1 MGFDDTVL
9 PRKRVAA
16 TVLFFDTDDRV
27 LLVEPTYKPE
37 WELPGG
43 AVETDES
50 PYTGACREVEEELGR
65 TAPVG
70 RLLAVDWSPP
80 RPGRTECLVVVFDG
94 GVLTGDEIAALR
106 LPADELRGLAW
117 CTPAEAAGRLVPVL
131 ARRLASAC
139 AARSAGTVAYLENGE
154 PRLP

>member
-1 MGFDDTVL
+1 MSL
-9 PRKRVAA
+9 PTKRVAA
-16 TVLFFDTDDRV
+16 TVLFFDALGRV

-43 AVETDES
+43 AVEVDES
-50 PYTGACREVEEELGR
+50 PYTGACREVAEELGR
-65 TAPVG
+65 TGPVG

-80 RPGRTECLVVVFDG
+80 RPDHAESVVFVFDG
-94 GVLTGDEIAALR
+94 GVLSADEIAAVR

-117 CTPAEAAGRLVPVL
+117 CTPAEAADRLVPVL

-139 AARSAGTVAYLENGE
+139 AARSAGEVAYLENGDLR
-154 PRLP
+154 PLS